1 MNMNYVWHNGIIIV
15 ILNEK
20 INIDINT
27 THNKQ
32 YTVNNPVA
40 VTENTMVDSG
50 WHSNIVGGS
59 VAL

>member
-1 MNMNYVWHNGIIIV
+1 MNMNYVWLNGIIIM

-20 INIDINT
+20 INIDVNN

-40 VTENTMVDSG
+40 VTENTMVDS
-50 WHSNIVGGS
+50 S
-59 VAL
+59 